1 MTGVSRG
8 FFDSIHRFVPC
19 PVKALTGSAVLL
31 HVLAPCR
38 CDAGR
43 GEVGDHEVSTE
54 DMREVLQ

>member
-1 MTGVSRG
+1 MSRG

-54 DMREVLQ
+54 DTREVLQ